1 MEDSEAKVMAKDSEP
16 VVDEEGNDW
25 D

>member
-1 MEDSEAKVMAKDSEP
+1 MEDGEAKVMAKDSEP